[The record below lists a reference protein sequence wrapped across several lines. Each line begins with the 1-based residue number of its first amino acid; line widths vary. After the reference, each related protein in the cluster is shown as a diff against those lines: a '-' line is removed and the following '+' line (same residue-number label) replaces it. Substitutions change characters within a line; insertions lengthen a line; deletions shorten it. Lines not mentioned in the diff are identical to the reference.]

1 MSRAIA
7 CLLALVLSLTGLGA
21 VAGSASAA
29 PGDGYITG
37 TVTGTGGQ
45 PLVDI
50 WVNASVWDPDEE
62 EWDRLSAVRTNPS
75 GQYQLGPLVA
85 GTYNI
90 YFESDGDY
98 AISYLDDFVVAP
110 GQTVTGKN
118 VQMVVGGSI
127 SGTVTNP
134 SGNNVNPTFVQLW
147 WWDTTLKTW
156 SPSMLALTSQGE
168 YTFRNVAP
176 GPYRVEFQPTD
187 FMPEF
192 WSNAATVQTARS
204 INVSSGRTVTG
215 IDAQLDYGASLS
227 GTITGTGSV
236 QLSGIRAVAYR
247 FNSATKVWEQRA
259 TATSGGGGGY
269 LLRGLAAGTYR
280 LEFWDPTDAYTT
292 EYWPGAASLET
303 ATSFTVGTNDV
314 FDRDV
319 ELSTDPF
326 PAVTNLTKPTITG
339 TAQVGKQLTA
349 STGTWTPATGL
360 TFGYQWFIGTRRV
373 DGATSSTFTPPVGVG
388 KTVRVD
394 VYAAKAGH
402 TTDFESSAATAPL
415 LQGAVGSTAP
425 PSISGVPRV
434 GATVTAS
441 PGTWDPVDT
450 TVGYQWLLDGQPV
463 AGATSSSY
471 AATPSDF
478 GRSLSVRV
486 SASSPPWAPSAA
498 TSAAATVGAGTL
510 AATVKPKVT
519 GKAKKKA
526 VLKVS
531 AGAWS
536 PAAVKVKLQWYAGAK
551 AIRKATTAKLKLAGK
566 TLKAVR
572 KKAISVRVT
581 VSAPGYT
588 TVVTRLKVPGKVR

>member
-1 MSRAIA
+1 MSRTIA
-7 CLLALVLSLTGLGA
+7 YLLALVLSLTGLGA

-29 PGDGYITG
+29 PGDGFITG
-37 TVTGTGGQ
+37 TVTNSAGQ
-45 PLVDI
+45 PLEGVYA
-50 WVNASVWDPDEE
+50 NAHWWDADNE
-62 EWDRLSAVRTNPS
+62 EWDNLGWVLTDAS
-75 GQYQLGPLVA
+75 GHYQLGPVPA
-85 GTYNI
+85 GTYLLVFDSVDGYASEEI
-90 YFESDGDY
+90 YD
-98 AISYLDDFVVAP
+98 VVLGP
-110 GQTVTGKN
+110 GQTVTGQD
-118 VQMVVGGSI
+118 VQLVPGGHI

-168 YTFRNVAP
+168 YTFRNLAP

-192 WSNAATVQTARS
+192 WSNAATVQTAKS

-227 GTITGTGSV
+227 GTITGTGGV

-314 FDRDV
+314 FDQDV

-425 PSISGVPRV
+425 PIISGVPRV

-441 PGTWDPVDT
+441 PGTWDPVDA

-463 AGATSSSY
+463 AGATASSY

-486 SASSPPWAPSAA
+486 SASKSPWDSSAA

-531 AGAWS
+531 SGAWS
-536 PAAVKVKLQWYAGAK
+536 PAVTVKLQWYAGAK

-588 TVVTRLKVPGKVR
+588 TVVTQLKVRGKVR